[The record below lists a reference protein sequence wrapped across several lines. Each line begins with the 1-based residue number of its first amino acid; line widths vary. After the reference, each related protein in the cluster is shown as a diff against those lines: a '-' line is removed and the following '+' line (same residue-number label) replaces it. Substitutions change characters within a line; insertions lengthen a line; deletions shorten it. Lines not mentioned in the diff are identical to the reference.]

1 MVIEFNPDIKEN
13 TGVWLP
19 DGDAL
24 MKWAREQ
31 APSEPSPCGPYVS
44 GRRRVRLEI
53 SQETTSINKR
63 WGCSLLIVYVAKVYL
78 AEPRCWI
85 GITPDE
91 IPPIPCP
98 ECGPLAER
106 RIK

>member
-53 SQETTSINKR
+53 SAELCRDYSDSHDEHTEHVMAN
-63 WGCSLLIVYVAKVYL
+63 VYL
-78 AEPRCWI
+78 VEPRCSATYSAEHYSI
-85 GITPDE
+85 N
-91 IPPIPCP
+91 C
-98 ECGPLAER
+98 ECDPLAER